1 MKKLDYKYILTLIL
15 PFVVNYN
22 FIAFSLFQING
33 YIDYIKVPYWIFN
46 AEKYIDNISI
56 TNPALCEKIYDKVY
70 YFDLYAYG
78 PLIVFLFII
87 SPLILALIKRVKI
100 LDYFFFFTIVS
111 INCCLICHVYNQ
123 IYACWDVTGIVY
135 LIGWIHTGIAIAGM
149 FIFSF
154 IVWGFM
160 TYKAMHD

>member
-1 MKKLDYKYILTLIL
+1 MKKLDYKYILTLVL
-15 PFVVNYN
+15 PFVANYN
-22 FIAFSLFQING
+22 FIAFSLFQINR
-33 YIDYIKVPYWIFN
+33 YTDYIKVPYWIFN

-70 YFDLYAYG
+70 YFDLYVYG

-87 SPLILALIKRVKI
+87 SPLILALIKKVKI
-100 LDYFFFFTIVS
+100 LDYFFFFTSVS

-123 IYACWDVTGIVY
+123 IYACWDITGIVH
-135 LIGWIHTGIAIAGM
+135 LISWIHAGIAIAGM

-160 TYKAMHD
+160 TYKVTHD